1 MKTGGFIF
9 VVGGARSGKSSH
21 ALSLASAHKALEK
34 VFIATAQAFDAEMS
48 VRIETHR
55 FERGDGWKTIEE
67 PLEVARTVEG
77 LGAGKVIVIDCL
89 TLWLSNLIHSEKD
102 DAKIEEE
109 IAALA
114 SAFRD
119 APSVVI
125 GVSNEVGLG
134 LVPENALA
142 RRFRDLSGLMNQ
154 AMASNADEAWF
165 IASGLPLRLK

>member
-1 MKTGGFIF
+1 MKDTGFIF

-21 ALSLASAHKALEK
+21 ALSLASARKASEK
-34 VFIATAQAFDAEMS
+34 VYIATAQAFDAEMS
-48 VRIETHR
+48 ERIEAHR

-67 PLEVARTVEG
+67 PLEVAKTIEA
-77 LGAGKVIVIDCL
+77 LGPGKVIVIDCL

-102 DAKIEEE
+102 DAKIKEE

-114 SAFRD
+114 KAFSG

-154 AMASNADEAWF
+154 AMASKADEAWF
-165 IASGLPLRLK
+165 IASGLPLKLK